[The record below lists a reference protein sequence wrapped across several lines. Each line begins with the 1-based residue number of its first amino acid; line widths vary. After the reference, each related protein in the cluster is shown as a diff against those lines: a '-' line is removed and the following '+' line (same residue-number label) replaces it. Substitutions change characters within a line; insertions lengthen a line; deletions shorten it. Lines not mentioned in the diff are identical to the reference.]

1 MIILSLL
8 LCLLCA
14 FQASPISAKIHCSS
28 LLSKAN
34 KRAQHERENER
45 ERSPKRAKQRVSER
59 ERPPVMAGGS
69 RDGKHC
75 VSPSQPLPPPPPP
88 PPGGEEPLTN
98 TDTLIASRKVDI
110 LDRFGETR
118 GVEMMDPVEKSEGV
132 DVVAHAQ
139 QVLGK
144 VRLSKRDME
153 MQSEL
158 EEAERAF
165 GDFVQALGSANED
178 G

>member
-28 LLSKAN
+28 LLSKPN

-59 ERPPVMAGGS
+59 KGPPVMAGGS
-69 RDGKHC
+69 RDGKRC
-75 VSPSQPLPPPPPP
+75 VSPSQPLPPPPPV
-88 PPGGEEPLTN
+88 GEELLTN
-98 TDTLIASRKVDI
+98 TDTFRASRKVDI

-118 GVEMMDPVEKSEGV
+118 GVEIMDPVEKSEGV

-144 VRLSKRDME
+144 VRLSKRNME

-158 EEAERAF
+158 EEAEREF